1 MTAGVFAEVIDN
13 QFITSYG
20 NFFKKIMARDS
31 FGSRFGALV
40 AMAGSAVGLG
50 NLWRFPYLVGENGG
64 AAFIIVYILL
74 SFLIC
79 LPIFIS
85 EFVVGRRS
93 QKNAYA
99 AFRDLSG
106 GSAWRWVGLFTI
118 IVPLIVLSYYSV
130 IGGWSIDYLLKSFT
144 FSFTGGESQSAMATM
159 FTDMV
164 SSTWTPL
171 LAHTGFLLV
180 TTLIVVVGIKDGIEK
195 FSKVMMPLLFL
206 IVISIAIYAVTLP
219 GAKAGLNYLFNP
231 DFSKIDAQAIS
242 SALGQA
248 FFSLSLG
255 FGTIMTYASYV
266 DKNENIMFQSTSSA
280 VADLMFAL
288 IAGVAIM
295 PAVFAFGIDPQSG
308 PGLVFETLPYVF
320 GQMPAGGFI
329 AILFFTALLVA
340 ALTSSIS
347 MLEVA
352 VAFLVEEK
360 KFSRITAC
368 VVLFLFCWVI
378 GAVCSLSFGPLSD
391 VQIGGRNLFDFF
403 DNLSSNI
410 LMTLGSLF
418 TVLFVGWRLK
428 KTDVYEEFTNGGNL
442 SRNAKIFGVLWFLIR
457 YICPLAIIAIFIS
470 GLL

>member
-1 MTAGVFAEVIDN
+1 M
-13 QFITSYG
+13 
-20 NFFKKIMARDS
+20 KRDS

-64 AAFIIVYILL
+64 AAFIIVYIFFVFLL
-74 SFLIC
+74 C

-93 QKNAYA
+93 QKNAFA

-130 IGGWSIDYLLKSFT
+130 IGGWSVDYLLKSLAL
-144 FSFTGGESQSAMATM
+144 SFTDNASQSAIHTM
-159 FTDMV
+159 FTDFV
-164 SSTWTPL
+164 SSAWAPL
-171 LAHTGFLLV
+171 LTHTVFLAV
-180 TTLIVVVGIKDGIEK
+180 TTLIVMVGIKGGIEK
-195 FSKVMMPLLFL
+195 FSKIMMPILFFM
-206 IVISIAIYAVTLP
+206 VVAIAVYSLTLP
-219 GAKAGLNYLFNP
+219 GASAGLDYLFNP
-231 DFSKIDAQAIS
+231 DFSKITGKACAA
-242 SALGQA
+242 ALGQA

-266 DKNENIMFQSTSSA
+266 SKKENIMFQSAATA
-280 VADLMFAL
+280 VSDLMFAL

-295 PAVFAFGIDPQSG
+295 PAVFAFGLNPQSG

-320 GQMPAGGFI
+320 GQMPAGGAV
-329 AILFFTALLVA
+329 AILFFLALLVA

-352 VAFLVEEK
+352 VAYLVEEK
-360 KFSRITAC
+360 GFSRVGAC
-368 VVLFLFCWVI
+368 VLLFAVCWVV
-378 GAVCSLSFGPLSD
+378 GALCSLSFGPLSHI
-391 VQIGGRNLFDFF
+391 QIGGGNLFDFF

-410 LMTLGSLF
+410 LMTLGSLL
-418 TVLFVGWRLK
+418 TVLFVGWRMK
-428 KTDVYEEFTNGGNL
+428 KSDVYDEFTNGGTL

-457 YICPLAIIAIFIS
+457 YICPLTIITIFLS
-470 GLL
+470 GIFA

>member
-1 MTAGVFAEVIDN
+1 
-13 QFITSYG
+13 
-20 NFFKKIMARDS
+20 MARES

-64 AAFIIVYILL
+64 AAFIIVYIVL

-79 LPIFIS
+79 LPIFVS
-85 EFVVGRRS
+85 EFVIGRRS

-130 IGGWSIDYLLKSFT
+130 IGGWSIEYLFKSLT
-144 FSFTGGESQSAMATM
+144 FSFTGNESQGAMSTM
-159 FTDMV
+159 FGDFV
-164 SSTWTPL
+164 SSPWAPLMCHTAFL
-171 LAHTGFLLV
+171 LA
-180 TTLIVVVGIKDGIEK
+180 TTLVVVIGIKDGIEK
-195 FSKVMMPLLFL
+195 FSKVMMPLLFVMVL
-206 IVISIAIYAVTLP
+206 AIAIYSLTLP
-219 GAKAGLNYLFNP
+219 GAAKGIDYLFNP
-231 DFSKIDAQAIS
+231 DFSKINAKACAA
-242 SALGQA
+242 ALGQA

-266 DKNENIMFQSTSSA
+266 DKKENIMFQSTATA
-280 VADLMFAL
+280 VSDLMFAL
-288 IAGVAIM
+288 IAGMAIM
-295 PAVFAFGIDPQSG
+295 PAVFAFGLNPQSG
-308 PGLVFETLPYVF
+308 PGLVFETLPFVF
-320 GQMPAGGFI
+320 SQMPAGGII
-329 AILFFTALLVA
+329 AIVFFVALLVA

-352 VAFLVEEK
+352 VAYLVEEK
-360 KFSRITAC
+360 KFTRVWAC
-368 VVLFLFCWVI
+368 VVLFILCWIV

-391 VQIGGRNLFDFF
+391 VKIFGDGIFDFF

-428 KTDVYEEFTNGGNL
+428 KTDIYDEFTNGGSL
-442 SRNAKIFGVLWFLIR
+442 SFNVRVFGFLWFLIR
-457 YICPLAIIAIFIS
+457 YVAPVAIICIFVS
-470 GLL
+470 GLFS

>member
-1 MTAGVFAEVIDN
+1 M
-13 QFITSYG
+13 S
-20 NFFKKIMARDS
+20 RDS

-85 EFVVGRRS
+85 EFVIGRRS

-118 IVPLIVLSYYSV
+118 IVPLVVLSYYSV
-130 IGGWSIDYLLKSFT
+130 IGGWSIDYLLKSCT
-144 FSFTGGESQSAMATM
+144 FSFTEASGVNTM
-159 FTDMV
+159 FTDLV
-164 SSTWTPL
+164 TSTWAPL

-195 FSKVMMPLLFL
+195 FSKVMMPLLFF
-206 IVISIAIYAVTLP
+206 IVIGIAIYSLTLE
-219 GAKAGLNYLFNP
+219 GAQKGIEYLFNP
-231 DFSKIDAQAIS
+231 DFSKINAKACAA
-242 SALGQA
+242 ALGQA

-266 DKNENIMFQSTSSA
+266 DKKENIMFQSAATA
-280 VADLMFAL
+280 VSDLMFAM

-295 PAVFAFGIDPQSG
+295 PAVFAFGLNPQSG
-308 PGLVFETLPYVF
+308 PGLVFETLPLVF
-320 GQMPAGGFI
+320 GQMPAGGFV
-329 AILFFTALLVA
+329 AILFFLALLVA

-352 VAFLVEEK
+352 VAYLVEEK
-360 KFSRITAC
+360 KFSRIAAC
-368 VVLFLFCWVI
+368 IVLFIICWVI
-378 GAVCSLSFGPLSD
+378 GAVCSLSFGPLSHIKID
-391 VQIGGRNLFDFF
+391 GGNLFDFF

-410 LMTLGSLF
+410 LMTLGSLL

-428 KTDVYEEFTNGGNL
+428 KTDVYDEFTNGGTL
-442 SRNAKIFGVLWFLIR
+442 SRNAKLFGVLWFLIR
-457 YICPLAIIAIFIS
+457 FICPLAIIAIFVS
-470 GLL
+470 GLIG

>member
-1 MTAGVFAEVIDN
+1 M
-13 QFITSYG
+13 S
-20 NFFKKIMARDS
+20 RDS

-64 AAFIIVYILL
+64 AAFIIVYIIL

-85 EFVVGRRS
+85 EFVIGRRS

-118 IVPLIVLSYYSV
+118 IVPLIVFSYYSV
-130 IGGWSIDYLLKSFT
+130 IGGWSIDYLLKSLT
-144 FSFTGGESQSAMATM
+144 FSFTGGESQTAINSM
-159 FTDMV
+159 FTDLV
-164 SSTWTPL
+164 TSTWAPL
-171 LAHTGFLLV
+171 LAHTGFLLA

-195 FSKVMMPLLFL
+195 FSKVMMPLLFF
-206 IVISIAIYAVTLP
+206 IVIAIAIYSLTLP
-219 GAKAGLNYLFNP
+219 GAQKGVEYLFNP
-231 DFSKIDAQAIS
+231 DFSKIDAKACAA
-242 SALGQA
+242 ALGQA

-266 DKNENIMFQSTSSA
+266 DKKENIMFQSSA
-280 VADLMFAL
+280 TAISDLMFAL

-295 PAVFAFGIDPQSG
+295 PAVFAFGLNPQSG
-308 PGLVFETLPYVF
+308 PGLVFETLPFVF
-320 GQMPAGGFI
+320 GQMPAGGFV
-329 AILFFTALLVA
+329 AILFFLALLVA

-352 VAFLVEEK
+352 VAYLVEEK
-360 KFSRITAC
+360 KFSRISAC
-368 VVLFLFCWVI
+368 ILLFVICWVI
-378 GAVCSLSFGPLSD
+378 GAICTLSFGPLSHIKID
-391 VQIGGRNLFDFF
+391 GGNIFDFF

-410 LMTLGSLF
+410 LMTLGSLL

-428 KTDVYEEFTNGGNL
+428 KTDVYDEFTNGGTL
-442 SRNAKIFGVLWFLIR
+442 SRNAKLFGVLWFLIR
-457 YICPLAIIAIFIS
+457 FVCPLAIIAIFVS
-470 GLL
+470 GLIG

>member
-1 MTAGVFAEVIDN
+1 M
-13 QFITSYG
+13 S
-20 NFFKKIMARDS
+20 RDS

-85 EFVVGRRS
+85 EFVLGRRS
-93 QKNAYA
+93 QRNAYA

-106 GSAWRWVGLFTI
+106 GSAWKWVGLVTI

-130 IGGWSIDYLLKSFT
+130 IGGWSIDYLLKSLT
-144 FSFTGGESQSAMATM
+144 LSFTGGESQSSMSSM
-159 FTDMV
+159 FTDFV
-164 SSTWTPL
+164 SSTWSPLICLTAFL
-171 LAHTGFLLV
+171 LA

-195 FSKVMMPLLFL
+195 FSKVMMPVLFF
-206 IVISIAIYAVTLP
+206 IVLAIAVYSLTLP
-219 GAKAGLNYLFNP
+219 GAGKGVDYLFRP
-231 DFSKIDAQAIS
+231 DFSKIDGKCIAA
-242 SALGQA
+242 ALGQA

-255 FGTIMTYASYV
+255 FGTILTYASYV
-266 DKNENIMFQSTSSA
+266 DKKENALFQSTATAAS
-280 VADLMFAL
+280 DLMFAL

-295 PAVFAFGIDPQSG
+295 PAVFAFGLNPQSG

-320 GQMPAGGFI
+320 SQMPAGGLV
-329 AILFFTALLVA
+329 AILFFVALLVA

-360 KFSRITAC
+360 KFSRVAAC
-368 VVLFLFCWVI
+368 GFLFVLCWIV
-378 GAVCSLSFGPLSD
+378 GALCSLSFGPLAD
-391 VQIGGRNLFDFF
+391 VKLSGRTIFDFF

-410 LMTLGSLF
+410 LMTLGSLL

-428 KTDVYEEFTNGGNL
+428 KTDVYDEFTNGESL
-442 SRNAKIFGVLWFLIR
+442 SANVKIFGVLWFLIR
-457 YICPLAIIAIFIS
+457 YVCPLAIISIFVS

>member
-1 MTAGVFAEVIDN
+1 M
-13 QFITSYG
+13 S
-20 NFFKKIMARDS
+20 RDS

-74 SFLIC
+74 SFMIC
-79 LPIFIS
+79 LPIFVS

-93 QKNAYA
+93 QKNAYS

-106 GSAWRWVGLFTI
+106 GSAWKWVGLMTV

-130 IGGWSIDYLLKSFT
+130 IGGWSIEYLLKSVT
-144 FSFTGGESQSAMATM
+144 FSFTAGETQSEMSTM
-159 FTDMV
+159 FGDFV
-164 SSTWTPL
+164 SSTWGPLGCLTAFL
-171 LAHTGFLLV
+171 LA
-180 TTLIVVVGIKDGIEK
+180 TTVIVMVGIKDGIEK
-195 FSKVMMPLLFL
+195 FSKIMMPLLFF
-206 IVISIAIYAVTLP
+206 IVLAIAVYSLTLP
-219 GAKAGLNYLFNP
+219 GAGKGVDYLFNP
-231 DFSKIDAQAIS
+231 DFSKIDGKSIAA
-242 SALGQA
+242 ALGQA

-255 FGTIMTYASYV
+255 FGTILTYASYV
-266 DKNENIMFQSTSSA
+266 DKKENIMFQSTATA
-280 VADLMFAL
+280 VSDLLFAL

-320 GQMPAGGFI
+320 SQMPAGGFI
-329 AILFFTALLVA
+329 AILFFLALLVA

-360 KFSRITAC
+360 KFSRSAAC
-368 VVLFLFCWVI
+368 AVLFALCMVV
-378 GAVCSLSFGPLSD
+378 AVLCSLSFGPLAD
-391 VQIGGRNLFDFF
+391 VQLSGRSIFDFF

-410 LMTLGSLF
+410 LMTLGSLL
-418 TVLFVGWRLK
+418 TVLFVGWRMK
-428 KTDVYEEFTNGGNL
+428 KTDIYDEFTNGGTL
-442 SRNAKIFGVLWFLIR
+442 STNAKIFGVLWFLIR
-457 YICPLAIIAIFIS
+457 YICPIAVAIVFLM
-470 GLL
+470 GVL

>member
-1 MTAGVFAEVIDN
+1 MSRE
-13 QFITSYG
+13 
-20 NFFKKIMARDS
+20 S

-64 AAFIIVYILL
+64 AAFIIVYIAL

-85 EFVVGRRS
+85 EFVIGRRS

-106 GSAWRWVGLFTI
+106 GGIWKGVGLFTI
-118 IVPLIVLSYYSV
+118 IVPLVVLSYYSV
-130 IGGWSIDYLLKSFT
+130 IGGWSIEYFLKSLT
-144 FSFTGGESQSAMATM
+144 FSFTGNESQAAMNTM
-159 FTDMV
+159 FTDFV
-164 SSTWTPL
+164 SNPWIPL
-171 LAHTGFLLV
+171 ICHTGFLLA
-180 TTLIVVVGIKDGIEK
+180 TTMIVVVGIKDGIEK
-195 FSKVMMPLLFL
+195 FSKVMMPMLFF
-206 IVISIAIYAVTLP
+206 IVIAIAVYSLTLP
-219 GAKAGLNYLFNP
+219 GAGKGVDYLFNP
-231 DFSKIDAQAIS
+231 DFSKIDAKACAA
-242 SALGQA
+242 ALGQA

-266 DKNENIMFQSTSSA
+266 DKKENILFQSTATA
-280 VADLMFAL
+280 VSDLMFAL

-295 PAVFAFGIDPQSG
+295 PAVFSFGLNPQSG

-320 GQMPAGGFI
+320 SQMPAGGVV
-329 AILFFTALLVA
+329 AILFFIALLVA

-352 VAFLVEEK
+352 VAYLVEER
-360 KFSRITAC
+360 KFSRIGAC
-368 VVLFLFCWVI
+368 ITLFVICWIV
-378 GAVCSLSFGPLSD
+378 GALCSLSFGPLSNI
-391 VQIGGRNLFDFF
+391 QIGGRGIFDFF

-428 KTDVYEEFTNGGNL
+428 KTDIYDEFTNSGTL
-442 SRNAKIFGVLWFLIR
+442 STNAKLFGILWFLIR
-457 YICPLAIIAIFIS
+457 YVAPVAIIVIFLTN
-470 GLL
+470 LLA